1 MTFNNESQKR
11 GGTRQLTR
19 VLLSGILAGA
29 CLAGTP
35 LMAGAKPGRGIQ
47 IRNRSA
53 AAWVKQSGFSQNTEE
68 NSEPQ
73 PEPTI
78 REIMPPPPPVSPS
91 MTTTKPTVPLSSEA
105 CPACPCPPTVGPM
118 TIRPSMP
125 YEPIG
130 TPICHRSF
138 SGDCYGENWRLQNW
152 DRSNCSSNFHYKT
165 HQHSLWMERFLCGL
179 CGKQPRGYVHDTS
192 GFPLRNFFLP
202 QPDDPAYAAGPTTTS
217 YVYDYPQ
224 YIYQPNPCRVPPAGP
239 YVPIITKAP
248 PNIAH

>member
-1 MTFNNESQKR
+1 
-11 GGTRQLTR
+11 
-19 VLLSGILAGA
+19 
-29 CLAGTP
+29 
-35 LMAGAKPGRGIQ
+35 
-47 IRNRSA
+47 
-53 AAWVKQSGFSQNTEE
+53 
-68 NSEPQ
+68 
-73 PEPTI
+73 
-78 REIMPPPPPVSPS
+78 
-91 MTTTKPTVPLSSEA
+91 
-105 CPACPCPPTVGPM
+105 
-118 TIRPSMP
+118 MP
-125 YEPIG
+125 YEPPG

-138 SGDCYGENWRLQNW
+138 AGDCYGENWRLQNW

-202 QPDDPAYAAGPTTTS
+202 QPDDPAIAAAPTTTS

-224 YIYQPNPCRVPPAGP
+224 YIYQPNLCRVPPAGP